1 MTATTRPTGPRAG
14 ASAAPQRRGGE
25 ATKRSR
31 TPVEAAPRPRRTL
44 RITTV
49 ALSLL
54 AMLLLF
60 GLVGFQALI
69 VSNQSV
75 IDDLDAR
82 LDELNRTN
90 QRLRLEVAELEAP
103 DRITSIALAT
113 LGMEWPERVQML
125 EPISAAELDPVD
137 PQR

>member
-1 MTATTRPTGPRAG
+1 MTATTRTKGTRA
-14 ASAAPQRRGGE
+14 AAAAPQRRSGE
-25 ATKRSR
+25 VTRRSR

-75 IDDLDAR
+75 IDDLDVR
-82 LDELNRTN
+82 LDEVNRTN

-113 LGMEWPERVQML
+113 LGMVWPERVQML
-125 EPISAAELDPVD
+125 EPISAAELDPVE